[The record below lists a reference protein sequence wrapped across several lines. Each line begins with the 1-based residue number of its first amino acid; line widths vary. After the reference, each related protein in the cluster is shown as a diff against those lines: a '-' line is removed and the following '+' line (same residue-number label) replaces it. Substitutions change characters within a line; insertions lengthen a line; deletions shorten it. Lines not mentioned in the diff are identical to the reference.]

1 MQSTLRRQLAVGAF
15 GIIGSSLAFLAGARV
30 GNQIDHQ
37 TRAVSVARVPVQD
50 LAPPPQEPEAPAPT
64 PVARQ

>member
-30 GNQIDHQ
+30 GNRIDHH
-37 TRAVSVARVPVQD
+37 TRSVSVAHVPVQD
-50 LAPPPQEPEAPAPT
+50 LKPSQPDDVPAPT
-64 PVARQ
+64 PVARK